1 MIKAI
6 QLAAIVALTS
16 LLMAC
21 SGGGGSAGSTA
32 TSNRPTSTSP
42 STGTTATGGTATT
55 TLPVNDVVVSLD
67 KSQVNNNAP
76 TAVQLSVQAVSA
88 NRNAVVGVAGQV
100 ELIDVAGG
108 ASLSGGPF
116 VTDASGQFKANIAT
130 GSNKTNR
137 VVTLKVTVGGVS
149 KETAFAIGGS
159 TLRVTLVPGS
169 PLPGATVTLEVTAL
183 DSANGAILGEN
194 VSLSGFSE
202 VNSLTKIT
210 NAQGKAVFTF
220 KVPASAGSYSLSAAG
235 VGATSD
241 KTFQVIPSDAGA
253 LPPAVGP
260 IISASLS
267 ANPAVIGVNA
277 TGTEN
282 RAQLRA
288 IFLTTGNTPVQ
299 NVRVRYEIIPGS
311 GGAVLGA
318 GESISSG
325 SNVVLSDNT
334 GATLADY
341 IAGSRSSPNGG
352 VSVRICYDLS
362 DFALGACPNSATA
375 NFTVAA
381 KPLSLTMGD
390 NNLLE
395 KADQNTT
402 YIKRFVL
409 LVADS
414 AGQPVPNAQVSFSVD
429 IYKYGKGLFGAD
441 YPSDFLLT
449 LPNGTTRTVDVV
461 PQDNQVNDV
470 ATSRNSWC
478 INEDLNRN
486 GNIEGSEDSNGNGA
500 LEPRLADI
508 TISSDSVGNKTDSN
522 GVLLIKVRYPQNVG
536 SWLAYAVKATALAEG
551 SQGTVIKRYITN
563 VAEEDVRNGSFLN
576 APYGVNP
583 NCAQPN

>member
-1 MIKAI
+1 VIKTI
-6 QLAAIVALTS
+6 QFASVVLLTS
-16 LLMAC
+16 VLLAC
-21 SGGGGSAGSTA
+21 SGGGGNPGS
-32 TSNRPTSTSP
+32 
-42 STGTTATGGTATT
+42 TTATNGSSSTSSTSSTTA
-55 TLPVNDVVVSLD
+55 LPVNDIVVSVD
-67 KSQVNNNAP
+67 KTLVNNNAP
-76 TAVQLSVQAVSA
+76 TAVQLTVQAVSA
-88 NRNAVVGVAGQV
+88 NRNAVVGVSGVV
-100 ELIDVAGG
+100 ELIDVPGG

-116 VTDASGQFKANIAT
+116 VTDDAGQFKAAIAT

-137 VVTLKVTVGGVS
+137 AVTLKVTVGGVA
-149 KETAFAIGGS
+149 KETAFTIGGS
-159 TLRVTLVPGS
+159 TLQVTLVPGS
-169 PLPGATVTLEVTAL
+169 PIPGATVTLEVTAL
-183 DSANGAILGEN
+183 DSANGAISGEN
-194 VSLSGFSE
+194 ISLSGFSE

-210 NAQGKAVFTF
+210 NTQGKAVFTF
-220 KVPASAGSYSLSAAG
+220 KAPANAGSYSLSAAG

-241 KTFQVIPSDAGA
+241 KSFQVIPTGAGA
-253 LPPAVGP
+253 LPSAIGP

-277 TGTEN
+277 VGTEN

-311 GGAVLGA
+311 SGAVLGA

-325 SNVVLSDNT
+325 TSIVLSDNT
-334 GATLADY
+334 GATLVDY

-352 VSVRICYDLS
+352 VSVRACYDLS
-362 DFALGACPNSATA
+362 DFAVGTCPNIVTA

-409 LVADS
+409 VVADS

-429 IYKYGKGLFGAD
+429 IYKYGKGVFGAD
-441 YPSDFLLT
+441 YPSDFILT
-449 LPNGTTRTVDVV
+449 LPNGATRSVDVV
-461 PQDNQVNDV
+461 PQDNQVNDI
-470 ATSRNSWC
+470 SPGRNSWC

-486 GNIEGSEDSNGNGA
+486 GNIDGSEDSNGSGS
-500 LEPRLADI
+500 LEPRLADV
-508 TISSDSVGNKTDSN
+508 TISSDTPGNKTDSN

-536 SWLAYAVKATALAEG
+536 TWLAYAVKATALAEG
-551 SQGTVIKRYITN
+551 SQGTVVKRYITD
-563 VAEEDVRNGSFLN
+563 VAQTDIVNGSFLT
-576 APYGVNP
+576 APYGTNQ
-583 NCAQPN
+583 NCAQSN

>member
-1 MIKAI
+1 MNKTI
-6 QLAAIVALTS
+6 QFASVI
-16 LLMAC
+16 LLSSFLLAC
-21 SGGGGSAGSTA
+21 SGGGGSAGST
-32 TSNRPTSTSP
+32 
-42 STGTTATGGTATT
+42 TATT
-55 TLPVNDVVVSLD
+55 GSNSSTPTSGTVTLPVNDVVVSLD
-67 KSQVNNNAP
+67 KTQVNNNAP
-76 TAVQLSVQAVSA
+76 TAVQLTVQAVSA
-88 NRNAVVGVAGQV
+88 NRNAVTGALGVI

-116 VTDASGQFKANIAT
+116 VTDAAGQFKASIAT

-137 VVTLKVTVGGVS
+137 AVTLKVTVGGVA
-149 KETAFAIGGS
+149 KETAFTVGGS
-159 TLRVTLVPGS
+159 TLQVTLVPGS
-169 PLPGATVTLEVTAL
+169 PIPGATVTLEVTAL
-183 DSANGAILGEN
+183 DSANGAISGEN

-202 VNSLTKIT
+202 VNSLTKVT
-210 NAQGKAVFTF
+210 NTQGKAVFTF
-220 KVPASAGSYSLSAAG
+220 KAPASAGSYSLSAAG

-241 KTFQVIPSDAGA
+241 KSFQVIPTGAGA
-253 LPPAVGP
+253 LPSAVGP

-277 TGTEN
+277 VGTEN

-288 IFLTTGNTPVQ
+288 IFLTAGNTPVQ

-311 GGAVLGA
+311 SGAVLGA

-325 SNVVLSDNT
+325 SSIVLSDNT

-352 VSVRICYDLS
+352 VSVRACYDLN
-362 DFALGACPNSATA
+362 DFAVGSCPNSVTS

-390 NNLLE
+390 NNLVE
-395 KADQNTT
+395 KTDQNLT
-402 YIKRFVL
+402 YLKRFVL
-409 LVADS
+409 VVADS

-429 IYKYGKGLFGAD
+429 IYKYGKGVFGAD
-441 YPSDFLLT
+441 YPSDFIQT
-449 LPNGTTRTVDVV
+449 LPGGATRSVDVV

-470 ATSRNSWC
+470 SPGRNSWC

-486 GNIEGSEDSNGNGA
+486 GNIDGLEDSNGNGT

-508 TISSDSVGNKTDSN
+508 TISSDTLGNKTDSN

-536 SWLAYAVKATALAEG
+536 TWLAYAVKATALAEG
-551 SQGTVIKRYITN
+551 SQGTVVKRYITDI
-563 VAEEDVRNGSFLN
+563 AQADVINGSFLT
-576 APYGVNP
+576 APYGTNQ

>member
-1 MIKAI
+1 VFKAI
-6 QLAAIVALTS
+6 QFALVILCTS
-16 LLMAC
+16 ILLAC
-21 SGGGGSAGSTA
+21 SGGGGSSGST
-32 TSNRPTSTSP
+32 SSTSSP
-42 STGTTATGGTATT
+42 VSNSATPGTT

-67 KSQVNNNAP
+67 KVQVNNNAP
-76 TAVQLSVQAVSA
+76 TAVQLTVQAVSA
-88 NRNAVVGVAGQV
+88 NRNAVTGALGVI

-116 VTDASGQFKANIAT
+116 VTDAAGQFKASIST

-137 VVTLKVTVGGVS
+137 AVTLKVTVGGVA
-149 KETAFAIGGS
+149 KQTAFTIGGS
-159 TLRVTLVPGS
+159 TLQVTLVPGS
-169 PLPGATVTLEVTAL
+169 PIPGATVTLEVTAL
-183 DSANGAILGEN
+183 DSANGAISGEN
-194 VSLSGFSE
+194 ISLSGFSE
-202 VNSLTKIT
+202 VNSLTKVT
-210 NAQGKAVFTF
+210 NTQGKAVFTF
-220 KVPASAGSYSLSAAG
+220 KAPASAGSYSLSAAG

-241 KTFQVIPSDAGA
+241 KSFQVIPTGAGA
-253 LPPAVGP
+253 LPSAVGP

-277 TGTEN
+277 VGTEN

-311 GGAVLGA
+311 SGAVLGA

-325 SNVVLSDNT
+325 TSIVLSDNT

-352 VSVRICYDLS
+352 VSVRACYDLN
-362 DFALGACPNSATA
+362 DFAAGSCPNSVTS

-390 NNLLE
+390 NNLVE
-395 KADQNTT
+395 KTDQNLT
-402 YIKRFVL
+402 YVKRFVL
-409 LVADS
+409 VVADS

-429 IYKYGKGLFGAD
+429 IYKYGKGVFGAD
-441 YPSDFLLT
+441 YPSDFIQT
-449 LPNGTTRTVDVV
+449 LPGGATRSVDVV

-470 ATSRNSWC
+470 SPGRNSWC

-486 GNIEGSEDSNGNGA
+486 GNIDGLEDSNGNGT

-508 TISSDSVGNKTDSN
+508 TISSDTLGNKTDGN

-536 SWLAYAVKATALAEG
+536 TWLAYAVKATALAEG
-551 SQGTVIKRYITN
+551 SQGTVIKRYITD
-563 VAEEDVRNGSFLN
+563 VAQADVANGSFLT
-576 APYGVNP
+576 APYGTNQ

>member
-1 MIKAI
+1 MNKTI
-6 QLAAIVALTS
+6 QFASVI
-16 LLMAC
+16 LLSSFLLAC
-21 SGGGGSAGSTA
+21 SGGGGSAGST
-32 TSNRPTSTSP
+32 
-42 STGTTATGGTATT
+42 TATT
-55 TLPVNDVVVSLD
+55 GSNSSTPTSGTVTLPVSDVVVSLD
-67 KSQVNNNAP
+67 KTQVNNNAP
-76 TAVQLSVQAVSA
+76 TAVQLTVQAVSV
-88 NRNAVVGVAGQV
+88 NRNAVTGALGVI

-116 VTDASGQFKANIAT
+116 VTDAAGQFKASIAT

-137 VVTLKVTVGGVS
+137 AVTLKVTVGGVA
-149 KETAFAIGGS
+149 KETAFTVGGS
-159 TLRVTLVPGS
+159 TLQVTLVPGS
-169 PLPGATVTLEVTAL
+169 PIPGATVTLEVTAL
-183 DSANGAILGEN
+183 DSANGAIFGEN

-202 VNSLTKIT
+202 VNSLTKVT
-210 NAQGKAVFTF
+210 NTQGKAVFTF
-220 KVPASAGSYSLSAAG
+220 KAPASAGSYSLSAAG

-241 KTFQVIPSDAGA
+241 KSFQVIPTGAGA
-253 LPPAVGP
+253 LPSAVGP

-277 TGTEN
+277 VGTEN

-311 GGAVLGA
+311 SGAVLGA

-325 SNVVLSDNT
+325 SSILLSDNT

-352 VSVRICYDLS
+352 VSVRACYDLN
-362 DFALGACPNSATA
+362 DFAAGSCPNSVTS

-390 NNLLE
+390 NNLVE
-395 KADQNTT
+395 KTDQNLT
-402 YIKRFVL
+402 YVKRFVL
-409 LVADS
+409 VVADS

-429 IYKYGKGLFGAD
+429 IYKYGKGVFGAD
-441 YPSDFLLT
+441 YPSDFIQT
-449 LPNGTTRTVDVV
+449 LPGGATRSVDVV

-470 ATSRNSWC
+470 SPGRNSWC

-486 GNIEGSEDSNGNGA
+486 GNIDGLEDSNGNGT

-508 TISSDSVGNKTDSN
+508 TISSDTLGNKTDSN

-536 SWLAYAVKATALAEG
+536 TWLAYAVKASALAEG
-551 SQGTVIKRYITN
+551 SQGTVVKRYITDI
-563 VAEEDVRNGSFLN
+563 AQADVINGSFLT
-576 APYGVNP
+576 APYGTNQ

>member
-1 MIKAI
+1 MTKTI
-6 QLAAIVALTS
+6 QLVSVALTS
-16 LLMAC
+16 LFLIAC
-21 SGGGGSAGSTA
+21 SGGGGSAGSVASTNGSSSTAAPSGTTTTVATA
-32 TSNRPTSTSP
+32 T
-42 STGTTATGGTATT
+42 
-55 TLPVNDVVVSLD
+55 PVNDVVVSLD
-67 KSQVNNNAP
+67 KTQVNNNAP
-76 TAVQLSVQAVSA
+76 TAVELTVQAVSA
-88 NRNAVVGVAGQV
+88 NRNAVVGVVGSV

-116 VTDASGQFKANIAT
+116 LTDATGQFKASITT

-137 VVTLKVTVGGVS
+137 AVNLKVIVGGVA
-149 KETAFAIGGS
+149 KDTAFTIGGS
-159 TLRVTLVPGS
+159 TLQVILVPGS
-169 PLPGATVTLEVTAL
+169 PTPGATTTLEVTAL
-183 DSANGAILGEN
+183 DSANGAIAGEN
-194 VSLSGFSE
+194 ISLSGFTGI
-202 VNSLTKIT
+202 NSLSKVT
-210 NAQGKAVFTF
+210 NAQGKAVFVF
-220 KVPASAGSYSLSAAG
+220 RAPAVAGSYSLSAAG

-241 KTFQVIPSDAGA
+241 KSFQVIPAGAGA
-253 LPPAVGP
+253 LPSAVGP
-260 IISASLS
+260 IVSASVS

-288 IFLTTGNTPVQ
+288 LFLTTGNTPVQ

-311 GGAVLGA
+311 SAAVLGA

-325 SNVVLSDNT
+325 TSIVLSDNT

-352 VSVRICYDLS
+352 VSVRACYDLS
-362 DFALGACPNSATA
+362 DFPVGSCPNSVTT

-395 KADQNTT
+395 KSDQNTT

-409 LVADS
+409 VVADS

-429 IYKYGKGLFGAD
+429 IYKYGKGVYGGD
-441 YPSDFLLT
+441 YPSDFVLS
-449 LPNGTTRTVDVV
+449 LPGGGTRSVDVV

-470 ATSRNSWC
+470 APNRNSWC
-478 INEDLNRN
+478 VNEDSNRN
-486 GNIEGSEDSNGNGA
+486 GNIDGAEDSNGSGT

-508 TISSDSVGNKTDSN
+508 TISSDTPGNKTDGN

-536 SWLAYAVKATALAEG
+536 NWLAYAVKATALAEG
-551 SQGTVIKRYITN
+551 SQGTVIKRYITD
-563 VAEEDVRNGSFLN
+563 VVREDVPNGSFLT
-576 APYGVNP
+576 APYGTNP

>member
-1 MIKAI
+1 MNKTI
-6 QLAAIVALTS
+6 QFASVI
-16 LLMAC
+16 LLSSFLLAC
-21 SGGGGSAGSTA
+21 SGGGGSAGST
-32 TSNRPTSTSP
+32 
-42 STGTTATGGTATT
+42 TATT
-55 TLPVNDVVVSLD
+55 GSNSSTPTSGTVTLPVNDVVVSLD
-67 KSQVNNNAP
+67 KTQVNNNAS
-76 TAVQLSVQAVSA
+76 TAVQLTVQAVSA
-88 NRNAVVGVAGQV
+88 NRNAVTGALGVI

-116 VTDASGQFKANIAT
+116 VTDAAGQFKASIAT

-137 VVTLKVTVGGVS
+137 AVTLKVTVGGVA
-149 KETAFAIGGS
+149 KETAFTVGGS
-159 TLRVTLVPGS
+159 TLQVTLVPGS
-169 PLPGATVTLEVTAL
+169 PIPGATVTLEVTAL
-183 DSANGAILGEN
+183 DSANGAISGEN

-202 VNSLTKIT
+202 VNSLTKVT
-210 NAQGKAVFTF
+210 NTQGKAVFTF
-220 KVPASAGSYSLSAAG
+220 KAPASAGSYSLSAAG

-241 KTFQVIPSDAGA
+241 KSFQVIPTGAGA
-253 LPPAVGP
+253 LPSAVGP

-277 TGTEN
+277 VGTEN

-288 IFLTTGNTPVQ
+288 IFLTAGNTPVQ

-311 GGAVLGA
+311 SGAVLGA

-325 SNVVLSDNT
+325 SSIVLSDNT

-352 VSVRICYDLS
+352 VSVRACYDLN
-362 DFALGACPNSATA
+362 DFAVGSCPNSVTS

-390 NNLLE
+390 NNLVE
-395 KADQNTT
+395 KTDQNLT
-402 YIKRFVL
+402 YLKRFVL
-409 LVADS
+409 VVADS

-429 IYKYGKGLFGAD
+429 IYKYGKGVFGAD
-441 YPSDFLLT
+441 YPSDFIQT
-449 LPNGTTRTVDVV
+449 LPGGATRSVDVV

-470 ATSRNSWC
+470 SPGRNSWC

-486 GNIEGSEDSNGNGA
+486 GNIDGLEDSNGNGT

-508 TISSDSVGNKTDSN
+508 TISSDTLGNKTDSN

-536 SWLAYAVKATALAEG
+536 TWLAYAVKATALAEG
-551 SQGTVIKRYITN
+551 SQGTVVKRYITDI
-563 VAEEDVRNGSFLN
+563 AQADVINGSFLT
-576 APYGVNP
+576 APYGTNQ

>member
-1 MIKAI
+1 MNKTI
-6 QLAAIVALTS
+6 QFASVI
-16 LLMAC
+16 LLSSFLLAC
-21 SGGGGSAGSTA
+21 SGGGGSAGST
-32 TSNRPTSTSP
+32 
-42 STGTTATGGTATT
+42 TATT
-55 TLPVNDVVVSLD
+55 GSNSSTPTSGTVTLPVSDVVVSLD
-67 KSQVNNNAP
+67 KTQVNNNAP
-76 TAVQLSVQAVSA
+76 TAVQLTVQAVSV
-88 NRNAVVGVAGQV
+88 NRNAVTGALGVI

-116 VTDASGQFKANIAT
+116 ATDAAGQFKASIAT

-137 VVTLKVTVGGVS
+137 VVTLKVTVGGVA
-149 KETAFAIGGS
+149 KETAFTVGGS
-159 TLRVTLVPGS
+159 TLQVTLVPGS
-169 PLPGATVTLEVTAL
+169 PIPGATVTLEVTAL
-183 DSANGAILGEN
+183 DSANGAIFGEN

-202 VNSLTKIT
+202 VNSLTKVT
-210 NAQGKAVFTF
+210 NSQGKAVFTF
-220 KVPASAGSYSLSAAG
+220 KAPASAGSYSLSAAG

-241 KTFQVIPSDAGA
+241 KSFQVIPTGAGA
-253 LPPAVGP
+253 LPSAVGP

-277 TGTEN
+277 VGTEN

-311 GGAVLGA
+311 SGAVLGA

-325 SNVVLSDNT
+325 SSILLSDNT

-352 VSVRICYDLS
+352 VSVRACYDLN
-362 DFALGACPNSATA
+362 DFAAGSCPNSVTS

-390 NNLLE
+390 NNLVE
-395 KADQNTT
+395 KTDQNLT
-402 YIKRFVL
+402 YVKRFVL
-409 LVADS
+409 VVADS

-429 IYKYGKGLFGAD
+429 IYKYGKGVFGAD
-441 YPSDFLLT
+441 YPSDFIQT
-449 LPNGTTRTVDVV
+449 LPGGATRSVDVV

-470 ATSRNSWC
+470 SPGRNSWC

-486 GNIEGSEDSNGNGA
+486 GNIDGLEDSNGNGT

-508 TISSDSVGNKTDSN
+508 TISSDTLGNKTDSN

-536 SWLAYAVKATALAEG
+536 TWLAYAVKASALAEG
-551 SQGTVIKRYITN
+551 SQGTVVKRYITDI
-563 VAEEDVRNGSFLN
+563 AQADVINGSFLT
-576 APYGVNP
+576 APYGTNQ

>member
-1 MIKAI
+1 VNKTI
-6 QLAAIVALTS
+6 QFASAV
-16 LLMAC
+16 LLSSFLLAC
-21 SGGGGSAGSTA
+21 SGGGGSSGS
-32 TSNRPTSTSP
+32 
-42 STGTTATGGTATT
+42 TTATNGPNSSTPTSGIA

-67 KSQVNNNAP
+67 KTQVNNNAP
-76 TAVQLSVQAVSA
+76 TAVQLTVQAVST
-88 NRNAVVGVAGQV
+88 NRNAVVGVAGVV

-116 VTDASGQFKANIAT
+116 VTNDTGQFKANITT

-137 VVTLKVTVGGVS
+137 VVTLKVTVGGIAKDTVF
-149 KETAFAIGGS
+149 TIGGS
-159 TLRVTLVPGS
+159 TLQVTLVPGS
-169 PLPGATVTLEVTAL
+169 PTPGATATLEVTAL
-183 DSANGAILGEN
+183 DSANGAIAGEN
-194 VSLSGFSE
+194 ISLSGFSE
-202 VNSLTKIT
+202 VNSLTKVT
-210 NAQGKAVFTF
+210 NTQGKAVFTF
-220 KVPASAGSYSLSAAG
+220 RAPANAGSYSLSAAG

-241 KTFQVIPSDAGA
+241 KNFQVIPAGAGA
-253 LPPAVGP
+253 LPSAIGP

-277 TGTEN
+277 AGTEN

-288 IFLTTGNTPVQ
+288 IFLTAGNTPVQ

-311 GGAVLGA
+311 SGAVLGA

-325 SNVVLSDNT
+325 ASIVLSDNT

-352 VSVRICYDLS
+352 VSVRACYDLN
-362 DFALGACPNSATA
+362 DFAAGSCPNSVTS

-390 NNLLE
+390 NNLVE
-395 KADQNTT
+395 KTDQNLT
-402 YIKRFVL
+402 YVKRFVL
-409 LVADS
+409 VVADS

-429 IYKYGKGLFGAD
+429 IYKYGKGVFGAD
-441 YPSDFLLT
+441 YPSDFIQT
-449 LPNGTTRTVDVV
+449 LPGGATRSVDVV

-470 ATSRNSWC
+470 SLGRNSWC

-486 GNIEGSEDSNGNGA
+486 GNIDGLEDSNGNGT

-508 TISSDSVGNKTDSN
+508 TISSDTLGNKTDSN

-536 SWLAYAVKATALAEG
+536 TWLAYAVKATALAEG
-551 SQGTVIKRYITN
+551 SQGTVIKRYITD
-563 VAEEDVRNGSFLN
+563 VAQADVVNGSFLT
-576 APYGVNP
+576 APYGTNQ

>member
-1 MIKAI
+1 MNKTI
-6 QLAAIVALTS
+6 QFASVV
-16 LLMAC
+16 LLSSFLLAC
-21 SGGGGSAGSTA
+21 SGGGGSAGST
-32 TSNRPTSTSP
+32 
-42 STGTTATGGTATT
+42 TATT
-55 TLPVNDVVVSLD
+55 GSNSSTPTSGTVTLPVSDVVVSLD
-67 KSQVNNNAP
+67 KTQVNNNAP
-76 TAVQLSVQAVSA
+76 TAVQLTVQVVSA
-88 NRNAVVGVAGQV
+88 NRNAVTGALGVI

-116 VTDASGQFKANIAT
+116 VTDAAGQFKASIAT

-137 VVTLKVTVGGVS
+137 AVTLKVTVGGVA
-149 KETAFAIGGS
+149 KETAFTVGGS
-159 TLRVTLVPGS
+159 TLQVTLVPGS
-169 PLPGATVTLEVTAL
+169 PIPGATVTLEVTAL
-183 DSANGAILGEN
+183 DSANGAISGEN

-202 VNSLTKIT
+202 VNSLTKVT
-210 NAQGKAVFTF
+210 NTQGKAVFTF
-220 KVPASAGSYSLSAAG
+220 KAPASAGSYSLSAAG

-241 KTFQVIPSDAGA
+241 KSFQVIPTGAGA
-253 LPPAVGP
+253 LPSAVGP

-277 TGTEN
+277 IGTEN

-288 IFLTTGNTPVQ
+288 IFLTAGNTPVQ

-311 GGAVLGA
+311 SGAVLGA

-325 SNVVLSDNT
+325 SSIVLSDNT

-352 VSVRICYDLS
+352 VSVRACYDLN
-362 DFALGACPNSATA
+362 DFAVGSCPNSVTS

-390 NNLLE
+390 NNLVE
-395 KADQNTT
+395 KTDQNLT
-402 YIKRFVL
+402 YVKRFVL
-409 LVADS
+409 VVADS

-429 IYKYGKGLFGAD
+429 IYKYGKGVFGAD
-441 YPSDFLLT
+441 YPSDFIQT
-449 LPNGTTRTVDVV
+449 LPSGATRSVDVV

-470 ATSRNSWC
+470 SPGRNSWC

-486 GNIEGSEDSNGNGA
+486 GNIDGLEDSNGNGT

-508 TISSDSVGNKTDSN
+508 TISSDTLGNKTDSN

-536 SWLAYAVKATALAEG
+536 TWLAYAVKATALAEG
-551 SQGTVIKRYITN
+551 SQGTVVKRYITDI
-563 VAEEDVRNGSFLN
+563 AQADVINGSFLT
-576 APYGVNP
+576 APYGTNQ

>member
-1 MIKAI
+1 MNKTI
-6 QLAAIVALTS
+6 QFASVI
-16 LLMAC
+16 LLSSFLLAC
-21 SGGGGSAGSTA
+21 SGGGGSAGST
-32 TSNRPTSTSP
+32 
-42 STGTTATGGTATT
+42 TATT
-55 TLPVNDVVVSLD
+55 GSNSSTPTSGTVTLPVNDVVVSLD
-67 KSQVNNNAP
+67 KTQVNNNAP
-76 TAVQLSVQAVSA
+76 TAVQLTVQAVSA
-88 NRNAVVGVAGQV
+88 NRNAVTGALGVI

-116 VTDASGQFKANIAT
+116 VTDAAGQFKASIAT

-137 VVTLKVTVGGVS
+137 AVTLKVTVGGVA
-149 KETAFAIGGS
+149 KETAFTVGGS
-159 TLRVTLVPGS
+159 TLQVTLVPGS
-169 PLPGATVTLEVTAL
+169 PIPGATVTLEVTAL
-183 DSANGAILGEN
+183 DSANGAISGEN

-202 VNSLTKIT
+202 VNSLTKVT
-210 NAQGKAVFTF
+210 NTQGKAVFTF
-220 KVPASAGSYSLSAAG
+220 KAPASAGSYSLSAAG

-241 KTFQVIPSDAGA
+241 KSFQVIPTGAGA
-253 LPPAVGP
+253 LPSAVGP

-277 TGTEN
+277 VGTEN

-288 IFLTTGNTPVQ
+288 IFLTAGNTPVQ

-311 GGAVLGA
+311 SGAVLGA

-325 SNVVLSDNT
+325 SSILLSDNT

-352 VSVRICYDLS
+352 VSVRACYDLN
-362 DFALGACPNSATA
+362 DFAAGSCPNSVTS

-390 NNLLE
+390 NNLVE
-395 KADQNTT
+395 KTDQNLT
-402 YIKRFVL
+402 YVKRFVL
-409 LVADS
+409 VVADS

-429 IYKYGKGLFGAD
+429 IYKYGKGVFGAD
-441 YPSDFLLT
+441 YPSDFIQT
-449 LPNGTTRTVDVV
+449 LPGGATRSVDVV

-470 ATSRNSWC
+470 SPGRNSWC

-486 GNIEGSEDSNGNGA
+486 GNIDGLEDSNGNGT

-508 TISSDSVGNKTDSN
+508 TISSDTLGNKTDSN

-536 SWLAYAVKATALAEG
+536 TWLAYAVKASALAEG
-551 SQGTVIKRYITN
+551 SQGTVVKRYITDI
-563 VAEEDVRNGSFLN
+563 AQADVINGSFLT
-576 APYGVNP
+576 APYGTNQ

>member
-1 MIKAI
+1 MNKTI
-6 QLAAIVALTS
+6 QFASVI
-16 LLMAC
+16 LLSSFLLAC
-21 SGGGGSAGSTA
+21 SGGGGSAGST
-32 TSNRPTSTSP
+32 
-42 STGTTATGGTATT
+42 TATT
-55 TLPVNDVVVSLD
+55 GSNSSTPTSGTVTLPVSDVVVSLD
-67 KSQVNNNAP
+67 KTQVNNNAP
-76 TAVQLSVQAVSA
+76 TAVQLTVQAVSV
-88 NRNAVVGVAGQV
+88 NRNAVTGALGVI

-116 VTDASGQFKANIAT
+116 VTDAAGQFKASIAT

-137 VVTLKVTVGGVS
+137 AVTLKVTVGGVA
-149 KETAFAIGGS
+149 KETAFTVGGS
-159 TLRVTLVPGS
+159 TLQVTLVPGS
-169 PLPGATVTLEVTAL
+169 PIPGATVTLEVTAL
-183 DSANGAILGEN
+183 DSANGAIFGEN

-202 VNSLTKIT
+202 VNSLTKVT
-210 NAQGKAVFTF
+210 NSQGKAVFTF
-220 KVPASAGSYSLSAAG
+220 KAPASAGSYSLSAAG

-241 KTFQVIPSDAGA
+241 KSFQVIPTGAGA
-253 LPPAVGP
+253 LPSAVGP

-277 TGTEN
+277 VGTEN

-311 GGAVLGA
+311 SGAVLGA

-325 SNVVLSDNT
+325 SSILLSDNT

-352 VSVRICYDLS
+352 VSVRACYDLN
-362 DFALGACPNSATA
+362 DFAAGSCPNSVTS

-390 NNLLE
+390 NNLVE
-395 KADQNTT
+395 KTDQNLT
-402 YIKRFVL
+402 YVKRFVL
-409 LVADS
+409 VVADS

-429 IYKYGKGLFGAD
+429 IYKYGKGVFGAD
-441 YPSDFLLT
+441 YPSDFIQT
-449 LPNGTTRTVDVV
+449 LPGGATRSVDVV

-470 ATSRNSWC
+470 SPGRNSWC

-486 GNIEGSEDSNGNGA
+486 GNIDGLEDSNGNGT

-508 TISSDSVGNKTDSN
+508 TISSDTLGNKTDSN

-536 SWLAYAVKATALAEG
+536 TWLAYAVKASALAEG
-551 SQGTVIKRYITN
+551 SQGTVVKRYITDI
-563 VAEEDVRNGSFLN
+563 AQADVINGSFLT
-576 APYGVNP
+576 APYGTNQ

>member
-1 MIKAI
+1 MNKTI
-6 QLAAIVALTS
+6 QFASVI
-16 LLMAC
+16 LLSSFLLAC
-21 SGGGGSAGSTA
+21 SGGGGSAGST
-32 TSNRPTSTSP
+32 
-42 STGTTATGGTATT
+42 TATT
-55 TLPVNDVVVSLD
+55 GSNSSTPTSGTVTLPVNDVVVSLD
-67 KSQVNNNAP
+67 KTQVNNNAP
-76 TAVQLSVQAVSA
+76 TAVQLTVQAVSA
-88 NRNAVVGVAGQV
+88 NRNAVTGALGVI

-116 VTDASGQFKANIAT
+116 VTDAAGQFKASIAT

-137 VVTLKVTVGGVS
+137 AVTLKVTVGGVA
-149 KETAFAIGGS
+149 KETAFTVGGS
-159 TLRVTLVPGS
+159 TLQVTLVPGS
-169 PLPGATVTLEVTAL
+169 PIPGATVTLEVTAL
-183 DSANGAILGEN
+183 DSANGAISGEN

-202 VNSLTKIT
+202 VNSLTKVT
-210 NAQGKAVFTF
+210 NTQGKAVFTF
-220 KVPASAGSYSLSAAG
+220 KAPASAGSYSLSAAG

-241 KTFQVIPSDAGA
+241 KSFQVIPTGAGA
-253 LPPAVGP
+253 LPSAVGP

-277 TGTEN
+277 VGTEN

-288 IFLTTGNTPVQ
+288 IFLTAGNTPVQ

-311 GGAVLGA
+311 SGAVLGA

-325 SNVVLSDNT
+325 SSIVLSDNT

-352 VSVRICYDLS
+352 VSVRACYDLN
-362 DFALGACPNSATA
+362 DFAVGSCPNSVTS

-390 NNLLE
+390 NNLVE
-395 KADQNTT
+395 KTDQNLT
-402 YIKRFVL
+402 YLKRFVL
-409 LVADS
+409 VVADS

-429 IYKYGKGLFGAD
+429 IYKYGKGVFGAD
-441 YPSDFLLT
+441 YPSDFIQT
-449 LPNGTTRTVDVV
+449 LPGGATRSVDVV

-470 ATSRNSWC
+470 SPGRNSWC

-486 GNIEGSEDSNGNGA
+486 GNIDGLEDSNGNGT

-508 TISSDSVGNKTDSN
+508 TISSDTLGNKTDSN

-536 SWLAYAVKATALAEG
+536 TWLAYAVKATALAEG
-551 SQGTVIKRYITN
+551 SQGTVVKRYITD
-563 VAEEDVRNGSFLN
+563 VAQADVINGSFLT
-576 APYGVNP
+576 APYGTNQ

>member
-1 MIKAI
+1 VFKAI
-6 QLAAIVALTS
+6 QFALVISSTS
-16 LLMAC
+16 ILLAC
-21 SGGGGSAGSTA
+21 SGGGGSSGSTSS
-32 TSNRPTSTSP
+32 TNSPVSTS
-42 STGTTATGGTATT
+42 ATPGTT

-67 KSQVNNNAP
+67 KVQVNNNAP
-76 TAVQLSVQAVSA
+76 TAVQLTVQAVST
-88 NRNAVVGVAGQV
+88 NRNAVTGALGVI
-100 ELIDVAGG
+100 ELIDIAGG

-116 VTDASGQFKANIAT
+116 VTDAAGQFKASIST

-137 VVTLKVTVGGVS
+137 AVTLKVTVGGVA
-149 KETAFAIGGS
+149 KQTAFTIGGS
-159 TLRVTLVPGS
+159 TLQVTLVPGS
-169 PLPGATVTLEVTAL
+169 PIPGATVTLEVTAL
-183 DSANGAILGEN
+183 DSANGAISGEN
-194 VSLSGFSE
+194 ISLSGFSE
-202 VNSLTKIT
+202 VNSLTKVSNT
-210 NAQGKAVFTF
+210 QGKAVFTF
-220 KVPASAGSYSLSAAG
+220 KAPASAGSYSLSAAG

-241 KTFQVIPSDAGA
+241 KTFQVIPTGAGA
-253 LPPAVGP
+253 LPSAVGP

-277 TGTEN
+277 AGTEN

-311 GGAVLGA
+311 SGAVLGA

-325 SNVVLSDNT
+325 TSIVLSDNT

-352 VSVRICYDLS
+352 VSVRACYDLN
-362 DFALGACPNSATA
+362 DFAAGSCPNSVTS

-390 NNLLE
+390 NNLVE
-395 KADQNTT
+395 KTDQNLT
-402 YIKRFVL
+402 YLKRFVL
-409 LVADS
+409 VVADS

-429 IYKYGKGLFGAD
+429 IYKYGKGVFGAD
-441 YPSDFLLT
+441 YPSDFIQT
-449 LPNGTTRTVDVV
+449 LPSGATRSVDVV

-470 ATSRNSWC
+470 SPGRNSWC

-486 GNIEGSEDSNGNGA
+486 GNIDGLEDSNGNGT

-508 TISSDSVGNKTDSN
+508 TISSETLGNKTDSN
-522 GVLLIKVRYPQNVG
+522 GVLIIKVRYPQNVG
-536 SWLAYAVKATALAEG
+536 TWLAYAVKATALAEG
-551 SQGTVIKRYITN
+551 SQGTVIKRYITD
-563 VAEEDVRNGSFLN
+563 VAQADVVNGSFLT
-576 APYGVNP
+576 APYGANQ